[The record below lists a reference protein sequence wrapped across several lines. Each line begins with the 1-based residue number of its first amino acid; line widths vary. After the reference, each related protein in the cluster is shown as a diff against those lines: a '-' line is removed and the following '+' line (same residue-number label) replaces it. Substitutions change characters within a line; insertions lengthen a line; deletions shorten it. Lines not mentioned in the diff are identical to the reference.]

1 MTTGLDI
8 RASENLQPIDISF
21 KSGGDR
27 LIMLGVYNAVL
38 RILSLGLYS
47 FWAKTEVRK
56 RLWSFTRINGE
67 PLEYTGTGKELF
79 LGFLIVF
86 AVFILPVMGVGI
98 AVALLFRSN
107 SLALPLYQ
115 VGVYLVIFL
124 LIGNAM
130 YRAQRYRLSRTRWR
144 GIRGTLAG
152 SPAKYGWA
160 YFWTLA
166 VPALLVIAF
175 SFLTSVAVGPQVGG
189 AIVLLGIV
197 LALWVLPWRANKLQG
212 LMTNDM
218 RFGDRPL
225 SYSGTA
231 GPLYKRY
238 LYAWLGS
245 ALVYLAAIGATG
257 VYVLRSG
264 ALINWQMAKIPPSL
278 VDILTLAAIWILA
291 LFVIAI
297 LTAWYRASQ
306 YRHFAAHTHFEA
318 ATFNFDATGPSLM
331 WLVITNW
338 LMQVFA
344 LVLGFVAGTTLLI
357 FLGPATEPQG
367 AADAAQMAAREP
379 GLLATISVI
388 VPIVLFT
395 TVAATFAHFRWTRYF
410 VSRLKLNGAID
421 LGRVLQGQDLGLKR
435 GEGLAQVFDLDA
447 F

>member
-8 RASENLQPIDISF
+8 RASDNLQPVSISF

-27 LIMLGVYNAVL
+27 LIVLGIFNAIL

-56 RLWSFTRINGE
+56 RLWSFTRIDGE

-86 AVFILPVMGVGI
+86 AVFILPLMAAGI
-98 AVALLFRSN
+98 AVALLFRSY
-107 SLALPLYQ
+107 SAALPLYQ
-115 VGVYLVIFL
+115 GAVYLVIFL

-144 GIRGTLAG
+144 GIRGALTG
-152 SPAKYGWA
+152 SPARYGWA

-166 VPALLVIAF
+166 LPAVLVIAL
-175 SFLTSVAVGPQVGG
+175 SFGISVLIGPQVGG

-225 SYSGTA
+225 SYTGTA

-245 ALVYLAAIGATG
+245 ALVYLAAIGATA
-257 VYVLRSG
+257 VYVIRSG
-264 ALINWQMAKIPPSL
+264 ALINWQMAKIPPTL
-278 VDILTLAAIWILA
+278 VDILTLAAIWIVA
-291 LFVIAI
+291 LFVIAV

-306 YRHFAAHTHFEA
+306 YRHFAAHTHFEG
-318 ATFNFDATGPSLM
+318 ATFAIDATGPSLM
-331 WLVITNW
+331 WVVVTNW
-338 LMQVFA
+338 LMQVLA
-344 LVLGFVAGTTLLI
+344 LILGFAAGTALLI
-357 FLGPATEPQG
+357 LIGPAPETE
-367 AADAAQMAAREP
+367 AATDAAAMAAREP

-395 TVAATFAHFRWTRYF
+395 TVAATFAQFRWTRYF

-421 LGRVLQGQDLGLKR
+421 LGRVLQGQDQGLKR